1 MKYPYDPDRHRRR
14 SLRLKRYD
22 YTQAGVYF
30 VTIVVRGKLP
40 LFGVVADGKMRLNTA
55 GEMVQRVWGE
65 MSNRFSSIVMDTF
78 IAMPNHIH
86 GIIIVG
92 APLVGVQLPNGAIT
106 TTRATTRV
114 APTGIQLG
122 DVVGAFKSLTTVEY
136 TRSVRSGGW
145 TPFHGRLWQRNF
157 YEHIVR
163 TDESLERIRQYIL
176 DNPVQWAFDRENP
189 MAVNPKQDSP

>member
-22 YTQAGVYF
+22 YTQAGAYF

-40 LFGVVADGKMRLNTA
+40 LFGVVADGKMQLNAA
-55 GEMVQRVWGE
+55 GEMVQQIWDE
-65 MSNRFSSIVMDTF
+65 MSNRFPSIVMDTF

-92 APLVGVQLPNGAIT
+92 APLVGARPFNDETIT
-106 TTRATTRV
+106 KV
-114 APTGIQLG
+114 QLG